1 MRKLLIVE
9 SPTKAKTITKFL
21 GGKYDVI
28 SSFGHLRDLP
38 KKEMGIDF
46 ENNFE
51 PKYIVSEDKKKQV
64 TALKRAAKVADEIYL
79 ATDEDREGEAIAWHI
94 AEILKIDP
102 KKAKRITFHEITQRA
117 IEKALEKPRTIA
129 QDLVDAQQA
138 RRILDR
144 IVGYE
149 LSPFLWK
156 KVRRGLS
163 AGRVQSVA
171 VRIIVERERERQAF
185 KEDEYWSIE
194 GLFEHN
200 KTEFPGKLTYRDG
213 KKVEKLDIKTE
224 DEAHGIV
231 KDLDGADFIVS
242 SIEKKDRSRKAPT
255 PIKTSILQQEANNKL
270 GYSAKQTMRLAQK
283 LYETGHITYMR
294 TDSLNLSS
302 QFLEEAQQYISSAF
316 GKEYAK
322 GSVAYKTK
330 GKGAQEAHEAIRP
343 TNPHTTPETLKG
355 KVDAQTL
362 KVYDLIWRRTLA
374 SQMPSAKIEQTAVD
388 LEAKKYRFRANGSII
403 TFDGFMKVYKSAKE
417 KILPEMNKGD
427 KIQEKEVKAEQ
438 HFTQPPARYSD
449 ATLIK
454 ELEEHGIGRPSTYA
468 PTIGTIVDRGYID
481 RDDNRK
487 LYPLDIAFI
496 VNDLLVEHFDQIVDF
511 EFTAT
516 MEKTLDEIA
525 DGTVEWRPMLEAFY
539 GPFHKNLTENDKK
552 LTRED
557 IMPPRELGEDPKTGL
572 PIYVRTG
579 RFGAYIQLGEYVEG
593 EKKTKNVS
601 LLKGMNFET
610 VTREDALK
618 LLELP
623 RTIGKMENGDE
634 ILALIGPYGPY
645 LKAGKSNASLP
656 EDDDLFTITE
666 SEARVVIKEAIAL
679 KKKAQEPIAEL
690 GEDPNSKNPI
700 LIKDGRFGPYISDGK
715 TNVSIPK
722 SIDPK
727 EVTLEMAI
735 ERLEAKHKNPRA
747 RWPKAKKSE

>member
-1 MRKLLIVE
+1 MARIKRSNKSRK
-9 SPTKAKTITKFL
+9 S
-21 GGKYDVI
+21 
-28 SSFGHLRDLP
+28 
-38 KKEMGIDF
+38 
-46 ENNFE
+46 
-51 PKYIVSEDKKKQV
+51 
-64 TALKRAAKVADEIYL
+64 KRIK
-79 ATDEDREGEAIAWHI
+79 RSRRS
-94 AEILKIDP
+94 

-355 KVDAQTL
+355 K
-362 KVYDLIWRRTLA
+362 
-374 SQMPSAKIEQTAVD
+374 S
-388 LEAKKYRFRANGSII
+388 
-403 TFDGFMKVYKSAKE
+403 E
-417 KILPEMNKGD
+417 K
-427 KIQEKEVKAEQ
+427 
-438 HFTQPPARYSD
+438 
-449 ATLIK
+449 
-454 ELEEHGIGRPSTYA
+454 
-468 PTIGTIVDRGYID
+468 
-481 RDDNRK
+481 
-487 LYPLDIAFI
+487 
-496 VNDLLVEHFDQIVDF
+496 
-511 EFTAT
+511 
-516 MEKTLDEIA
+516 
-525 DGTVEWRPMLEAFY
+525 
-539 GPFHKNLTENDKK
+539 
-552 LTRED
+552 
-557 IMPPRELGEDPKTGL
+557 
-572 PIYVRTG
+572 
-579 RFGAYIQLGEYVEG
+579 
-593 EKKTKNVS
+593 S
-601 LLKGMNFET
+601 LLFCIIFLSLN
-610 VTREDALK
+610 ANIPAK
-618 LLELP
+618 LCSIKVCDLV
-623 RTIGKMENGDE
+623 
-634 ILALIGPYGPY
+634 Y
-645 LKAGKSNASLP
+645 SSL
-656 EDDDLFTITE
+656 
-666 SEARVVIKEAIAL
+666 SA
-679 KKKAQEPIAEL
+679 
-690 GEDPNSKNPI
+690 NS
-700 LIKDGRFGPYISDGK
+700 GF
-715 TNVSIPK
+715 
-722 SIDPK
+722 
-727 EVTLEMAI
+727 
-735 ERLEAKHKNPRA
+735 
-747 RWPKAKKSE
+747 